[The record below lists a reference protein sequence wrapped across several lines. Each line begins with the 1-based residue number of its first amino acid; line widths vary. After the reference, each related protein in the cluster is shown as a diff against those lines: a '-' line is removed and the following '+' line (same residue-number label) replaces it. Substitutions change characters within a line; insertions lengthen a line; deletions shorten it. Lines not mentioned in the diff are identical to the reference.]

1 MRMEQF
7 SQLTTLSMVSTRRQG
22 SRVASFG
29 CFVFDFRV
37 LRFRDLGVF
46 VVEFWVLRFR
56 DLGASCL
63 GLRFRVLR
71 FRNLGNAECSNVFFS
86 NTKHFLVLHSV
97 QLLNANYPRY
107 AELSKEDI
115 FSDMWCVYLIH
126 FKLILS
132 EVFHYN
138 STIQIEW
145 RVFSHVASIYVNF
158 LEQKKAFA

>member
-1 MRMEQF
+1 M
-7 SQLTTLSMVSTRRQG
+7 S
-22 SRVASFG
+22 SFG
-29 CFVFDFRV
+29 CFVF
-37 LRFRDLGVF
+37 
-46 VVEFWVLRFR
+46 EIWVLR
-56 DLGASCL
+56 ASVFVFECFVFETTPPAPAAIL
-63 GLRFRVLR
+63 MLVSGCSF
-71 FRNLGNAECSNVFFS
+71 NLGTAECSNVFFS

>member
-7 SQLTTLSMVSTRRQG
+7 SQQTTLSMVSTRRQG

-29 CFVFDFRV
+29 CFVLDFRV

-71 FRNLGNAECSNVFFS
+71 FRNYPPPPR
-86 NTKHFLVLHSV
+86 HFDVGFRMFV
-97 QLLNANYPRY
+97 
-107 AELSKEDI
+107 
-115 FSDMWCVYLIH
+115 
-126 FKLILS
+126 
-132 EVFHYN
+132 
-138 STIQIEW
+138 
-145 RVFSHVASIYVNF
+145 
-158 LEQKKAFA
+158 